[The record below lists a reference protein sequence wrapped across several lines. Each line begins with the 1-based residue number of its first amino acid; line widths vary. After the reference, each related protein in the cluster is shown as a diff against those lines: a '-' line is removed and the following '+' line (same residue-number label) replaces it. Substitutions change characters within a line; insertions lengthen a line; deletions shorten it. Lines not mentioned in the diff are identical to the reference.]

1 MLKDQL
7 EISFYNTID
16 ASGSELLKF
25 QSDAKS
31 QEDMVYELFVFKK
44 VALAWFEVKAFYQDM
59 NDCSIKRCLSNL
71 KSKGKLFKTKI
82 QVTGTEGKPCYKY
95 ELKPIN

>member
-16 ASGSELLKF
+16 ASGSEILKF

-31 QEDMVYELFVFKK
+31 QESMVLEAFNKRSEM
-44 VALAWFEVKAFYQDM
+44 AWFEVQGFLPEM
-59 NDCSIKRCLSNL
+59 NRESLKRCLSVL
-71 KSKGKLFKTKI
+71 KNKGKLLKTKV
-82 QVTGTEGKPCYKY
+82 QVMGVEGKNCYRY
-95 ELKPIN
+95 QLIKPIN